1 MICDLDNYKLL
12 IQYDGTNYSGWQIQV
27 DSTTIQQKITDAAEI
42 ILKEKI
48 NLIGSGRTDA
58 GVHALG
64 QVANFKTTKDLNI
77 YRFKHSIN
85 AILPND
91 ISILKIEKTT
101 PEFHARF
108 DAQRRSYLYF
118 ISKYKSPFYER
129 YSYFCHNELN
139 CELLNKLSKS
149 LLGEKDFSSFARKNT
164 DTKNKICNIYEAYWK
179 NTSNLIVFKIEADR
193 FLHGMVRTIIGTLLN
208 ALKNNFNNNYIEE
221 IIGLRDREAAG
232 EAVPAKGLF
241 LYKVKY

>member
-1 MICDLDNYKLL
+1 MDNFKLL
-12 IQYDGTNYSGWQIQV
+12 IQYDGTNYCGWQIQAN
-27 DSTTIQQKITDAAEI
+27 SATIQQKITETAEI

-48 NLIGSGRTDA
+48 NLIGSGRTDT

-64 QVANFKTTKDLNI
+64 QVANFKTTMDLDV
-77 YRFKHSIN
+77 YKFKHSIN
-85 AILPND
+85 AILPKD
-91 ISILKIEKTT
+91 ISILKIEKTK
-101 PEFHARF
+101 PEFHSRF
-108 DAQRRSYLYF
+108 DAKSRSYIYF

-129 YSYFCHNELN
+129 FSYFYHNELN

-149 LLGEKDFSSFARKNT
+149 LLGKKDFSSFARKNT
-164 DTKNKICNIYEAYWK
+164 ETKNKICNIYEAYWK
-179 NTSNLIVFKIEADR
+179 STSDLIIFKIEADR

-208 ALKNNFNNNYIEE
+208 SLKNNYDNNYFKKIIE
-221 IIGLRDREAAG
+221 LKDREAAG